1 MDLLRPPRLV
11 KNPQVHEPRQ
21 VRELCDVALSYEHGC
36 LLLESKALSLFT
48 RTCAPTRDDVR
59 RALRKHV
66 KRAVD
71 QLRGASVNIKR
82 GFRVTGKTGEDVH
95 LNREQP
101 AHCIV
106 LVPDLSLLDRCDEF
120 GGGIVRRFA
129 EETSGFLNIVDPSE
143 LRGIIRNAGWLAQ
156 QSNQTSH
163 LIAFDGMLLQHFK
176 FAATQPTADFR
187 FRMKL
192 VADHGER

>member
-1 MDLLRPPRLV
+1 MDLLRPPHLV
-11 KNPQVHEPRQ
+11 KNPQVH
-21 VRELCDVALSYEHGC
+21 ELCDVALSYEHGC

-66 KRAVD
+66 KRAVN
-71 QLRGASVNIKR
+71 QLRGASVNLKR
-82 GFRVTGKTGEDVH
+82 GFRVTRKTGEEVH

-120 GGGIVRRFA
+120 GGRIVRRFA

-143 LRGIIRNAGWLAQ
+143 LRGLIRNAGWLAQ
-156 QSNQTSH
+156 QSNHTSH
-163 LIAFDGMLLQHFK
+163 LMVFDGMLLQRFK
-176 FAATQPTADFR
+176 FASRQPTADFR
-187 FRMKL
+187 FRMML
-192 VADHGER
+192 VTDHAEP